1 VWFGNHQQQKQHL
14 CFRVE
19 IILICQQPGMLP
31 VDEAAINKESSVA
44 LLV

>member
-1 VWFGNHQQQKQHL
+1 VWLQPPTAEAA
-14 CFRVE
+14 VE

-31 VDEAAINKESSVA
+31 AAESAVHKKCSVA